1 MKKYFLAIGLFT
13 TVNAFSQDIK
23 ISKEIKQAMDRIDT
37 NTIRSHI
44 AFLAD
49 DKLKGRYPGTE
60 GFQTAVD
67 YVIDQY
73 KKIGLQPG
81 GDNNGFTQKLVIRK
95 SLLNN
100 SSSVAILKDKN
111 GNTDSLSFFRDFIP
125 SPHPLNENA
134 NAEGQLVFAG
144 YGVEIPGGYSD
155 YNGIDVKGKIV
166 VLINGAPPGLISTLT
181 AHFSNA
187 GNKTTTAFT
196 KGAIGVITVNTVL
209 RPGTNL
215 NPTIQS
221 NTTLNPEKTTA
232 YGRGFVGNLK
242 AVLNSTPPLL
252 KKIFLNSGKNM
263 EQVLAD
269 LKNGKP
275 SSFDL
280 PFSIAVS
287 YKTSHTDFESYN
299 VVALIPGTDKVLKN
313 EYVVHSAHLD
323 HLGIGRAV
331 NGDSIYNG
339 AHDNAS
345 GVASL
350 LEIAR
355 VYKSSG
361 AKPKR
366 SVLIV
371 MVTGEEMGLIGSSY
385 FAANPTVPKA
395 SIVADV
401 NTDMP
406 TVIAPLL
413 SIVPLG
419 AEHSGI
425 MNHVKFAASHLG
437 LEVEKDPEPNENR
450 FVRSDQYSFVMNG
463 IPALHIKYG
472 TKSDVP
478 GFNLTAFVQQWRA
491 KYYHQAADGMD
502 GIFNFAAAKTYVQL
516 NFLISYSIAQSI
528 ERPKWN
534 DGDLFGTIRQ

>member
-1 MKKYFLAIGLFT
+1 MKRYFIAIGLLAT
-13 TVNAFSQDIK
+13 LNVLAQDLK
-23 ISKEIKQAMDRIDT
+23 ISKGIKQAMDRVDT
-37 NTIRSHI
+37 NMIRSHI

-60 GFQTAVD
+60 GFQTAMD
-67 YVIDQY
+67 YVTDQY
-73 KKIGLQPG
+73 KKMGVQPA
-81 GDNNGFTQKLVIRK
+81 GDNNGFTQKLIIRK
-95 SLLNN
+95 SLLVNN
-100 SSSVAILKDKN
+100 SSVAILKDKN
-111 GNTDSLSFFRDFIP
+111 GNTDSLNFVTDFIP
-125 SPHPLNENA
+125 SPHPLTENA
-134 NAEGQLVFAG
+134 TAEGQLIFAG
-144 YGVEIPGGYSD
+144 YGVDIPGGYSD
-155 YNGIDVKGKIV
+155 YNGIDVRGKIV
-166 VLINGAPPGLISTLT
+166 VMVSGAPPGLISTLT

-187 GNKTTTAFT
+187 GNKMATAFT

-221 NTTLNPEKTTA
+221 NTSLNPGKTMA
-232 YGRGFVGNLK
+232 YGLGFVGNLK
-242 AVLNSTPPLL
+242 AVLNGTPGFL
-252 KKIFLNSGKNM
+252 KKVFLNSGKNM
-263 EQVLAD
+263 EQVLAS

-275 SSFDL
+275 SSFEL
-280 PFSIAVS
+280 PFSMAAS
-287 YKTSHTDFESYN
+287 YKTTHTDFESYN
-299 VVALIPGTDKVLKN
+299 IIGLIPGSDPVLKS

-323 HLGIGRAV
+323 HLGIGRVV

-355 VYKSSG
+355 IYRSSG
-361 AKPKR
+361 AKQKR

-371 MVTGEEMGLIGSSY
+371 IVTGEEMGLIGSSY
-385 FAANPTVPKA
+385 FAANPTVPGT
-395 SIVADV
+395 SIIADV

-413 SIVPLG
+413 SVVPLG
-419 AEHSGI
+419 AEHSSI
-425 MNHVKFAASHLG
+425 MTNVKFAAGYLG

-450 FVRSDQYSFVMNG
+450 FVRSDQYSFVKNG

-472 TKSDVP
+472 TRSDVP

-491 KYYHQAADGMD
+491 KYYHQAADDID

-516 NFLISYSIAQSI
+516 NFLISYSIAQST
-528 ERPKWN
+528 ERPQWN
-534 DGDLFGTIRQ
+534 AGDLFGTVK

>member
-1 MKKYFLAIGLFT
+1 MKRYFIAIGLLAT
-13 TVNAFSQDIK
+13 LNVLAQDLK
-23 ISKEIKQAMDRIDT
+23 ISKGIKQAMDRVDT
-37 NTIRSHI
+37 NMIRSHI

-60 GFQTAVD
+60 GFQTAMD
-67 YVIDQY
+67 YVTDQY
-73 KKIGLQPG
+73 KKMGVQPA
-81 GDNNGFTQKLVIRK
+81 GDNNGFTQKLIIRK
-95 SLLNN
+95 SLLVNN
-100 SSSVAILKDKN
+100 SSVAILKDKN
-111 GNTDSLSFFRDFIP
+111 GNTDSLNFVTDFIP
-125 SPHPLNENA
+125 SPHPLTENA
-134 NAEGQLVFAG
+134 TAEGQLIFAG
-144 YGVEIPGGYSD
+144 YGVDIPGGYSD
-155 YNGIDVKGKIV
+155 YNGIDVRGKIV
-166 VLINGAPPGLISTLT
+166 VMVSGAPPGLISTLT

-187 GNKTTTAFT
+187 GNKMATAFT

-221 NTTLNPEKTTA
+221 NTSLNPGKTMA
-232 YGRGFVGNLK
+232 YGLGFVGNLK
-242 AVLNSTPPLL
+242 AVLNGTPGFL
-252 KKIFLNSGKNM
+252 KKVFLNSGKNM
-263 EQVLAD
+263 EQVLAS

-275 SSFDL
+275 SSFEL
-280 PFSIAVS
+280 PFSMAAS
-287 YKTSHTDFESYN
+287 YKTTHTDFESYN
-299 VVALIPGTDKVLKN
+299 IIGLIAGSDPVLKS

-323 HLGIGRAV
+323 HLGIGRVV

-355 VYKSSG
+355 IYRSSG
-361 AKPKR
+361 AKQKR

-371 MVTGEEMGLIGSSY
+371 IVTGEEMGLIGSSY
-385 FAANPTVPKA
+385 FAANPTVPGT
-395 SIVADV
+395 SIIADV

-413 SIVPLG
+413 SVVPLG
-419 AEHSGI
+419 AEHSSI
-425 MNHVKFAASHLG
+425 MTNVKFAAGYLG

-450 FVRSDQYSFVMNG
+450 FVRSDQYSFVKNG

-472 TKSDVP
+472 TRSDVP

-491 KYYHQAADGMD
+491 KYYHQAADDID

-516 NFLISYSIAQSI
+516 NFLISYSIAQST
-528 ERPKWN
+528 ERPQWN
-534 DGDLFGTIRQ
+534 AGDLFGTVK